1 MKVDDY
7 ERVYHTTQREEGE
20 NAPPALVPK
29 YTVLQD
35 LRLSP
40 EERRSILILSKQ
52 QEYVNANATANANDA
67 DCENDS
73 SSNDEN
79 DPSGSALS
87 EGEDVPSTQAVS
99 SPSDQFHCE
108 RELSRECRRLNR
120 CGGWNVNVKA
130 SRKRNKRNQEAF
142 FGSPT
147 KPTNPTIE
155 RIPPE
160 SMAAP
165 AVL

>member
-7 ERVYHTTQREEGE
+7 ERFYHTTQRAEGE
-20 NAPPALVPK
+20 IAGPALVPK

-52 QEYVNANATANANDA
+52 QEYVNATVTANANDT
-67 DCENDS
+67 DSENDS
-73 SSNDEN
+73 ACNNEN
-79 DPSGSALS
+79 DPSTSAFS
-87 EGEDVPSTQAVS
+87 EGEDGACTQAVS
-99 SPSDQFHCE
+99 SPSDQFQCE

-147 KPTNPTIE
+147 KPAQSTIE
-155 RIPPE
+155 RIPPK
-160 SMAAP
+160 SIAAP
-165 AVL
+165 TVL